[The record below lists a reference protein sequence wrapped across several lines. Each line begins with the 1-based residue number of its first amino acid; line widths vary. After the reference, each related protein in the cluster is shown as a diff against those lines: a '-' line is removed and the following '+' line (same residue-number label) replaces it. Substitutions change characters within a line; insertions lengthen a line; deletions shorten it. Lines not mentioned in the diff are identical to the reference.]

1 MLGSVAEPVSAL
13 GAPSR
18 IPEEFDDALA
28 ALTEHQR
35 TVADLVGA
43 GHTNRET
50 AELLGIRA
58 KTVEWNLSRIYRA
71 LGVRSRTELAA
82 ALARSE
88 RTPS

>member
-1 MLGSVAEPVSAL
+1 MAEPGSAF
-13 GAPSR
+13 GARSR
-18 IPEEFDDALA
+18 IPEGFDSALA

-35 TVADLVGA
+35 TVAGLVGA

-50 AELLGIRA
+50 AELLGLSA